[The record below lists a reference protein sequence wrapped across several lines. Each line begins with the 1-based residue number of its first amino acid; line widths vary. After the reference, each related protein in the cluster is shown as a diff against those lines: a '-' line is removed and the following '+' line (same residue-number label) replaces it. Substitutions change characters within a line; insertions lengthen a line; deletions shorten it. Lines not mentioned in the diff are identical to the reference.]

1 MQQNQKYIT
10 KTAVVRI
17 FLLFVLVAACTHHR
31 LPMPI
36 YGRGRRA
43 VCCGISIKRPT
54 WPSFAKSLAD
64 KTKLRLDHIALILI
78 FLSELNG
85 LESSFFLPLHCVYG
99 SQRSVTVSRINKKRF
114 RPMHTCSIGYILKS
128 FSRVS
133 CPVLAYCSSFAGVY
147 ARAWRHLLSL
157 MQTCLAI
164 VYLWAHQKLQMLK
177 WEKWEINWGKPG
189 DGLWRSLLAV
199 TDGRSHGGG
208 EKETK
213 TQASL

>member
-54 WPSFAKSLAD
+54 WPSSAKSLAD

-85 LESSFFLPLHCVYG
+85 LESSFFATALRLWIPTQCH
-99 SQRSVTVSRINKKRF
+99 RF
-114 RPMHTCSIGYILKS
+114 PDKQKTFPSNAYLLYRLYFEIF
-128 FSRVS
+128 FSCFVP
-133 CPVLAYCSSFAGVY
+133 CAG
-147 ARAWRHLLSL
+147 LLQQFRWCTYERGAL
-157 MQTCLAI
+157 FFL
-164 VYLWAHQKLQMLK
+164 
-177 WEKWEINWGKPG
+177 
-189 DGLWRSLLAV
+189 
-199 TDGRSHGGG
+199 
-208 EKETK
+208 
-213 TQASL
+213 

>member
-1 MQQNQKYIT
+1 MYHIDSLLHLGIQSSPESSDPFCPFIPESIEHSGLGKKCFKIYRYVLLWSVPIMQQNQKYIT

-54 WPSFAKSLAD
+54 WPSSAKSLAD

-85 LESSFFLPLHCVYG
+85 LESFFFCHCIA
-99 SQRSVTVSRINKKRF
+99 SMDPNAVSPF
-114 RPMHTCSIGYILKS
+114 
-128 FSRVS
+128 
-133 CPVLAYCSSFAGVY
+133 
-147 ARAWRHLLSL
+147 
-157 MQTCLAI
+157 
-164 VYLWAHQKLQMLK
+164 
-177 WEKWEINWGKPG
+177 PG
-189 DGLWRSLLAV
+189 
-199 TDGRSHGGG
+199 
-208 EKETK
+208 
-213 TQASL
+213 